1 MPQKF
6 TQRAESND
14 QHHVAELGN
23 KRGGGYRRG
32 ACRYRAA
39 HLSADLILAVRT
51 HDSFPSSGLS
61 PPYLE
66 NVSFWPEPTNR
77 LPAADGHFPPYRVY
91 GSSTENDMPAR
102 LGVGGG
108 HRSSKQAIEGMAAV
122 LAIFSNRLWSFS
134 RVATDA
140 RSLRLATKSVITSLA
155 QE

>member
-14 QHHVAELGN
+14 QHNVAELGN

-66 NVSFWPEPTNR
+66 NVSFWPTSTNGV
-77 LPAADGHFPPYRVY
+77 AAGHGRFRPCREIVRRSFPDRQLSDCGPSV
-91 GSSTENDMPAR
+91 A
-102 LGVGGG
+102 GVP
-108 HRSSKQAIEGMAAV
+108 
-122 LAIFSNRLWSFS
+122 L
-134 RVATDA
+134 
-140 RSLRLATKSVITSLA
+140 
-155 QE
+155 